1 MHIAVDVG
9 GTFTDLVLHD
19 AAGQIHGYKSP
30 TTVDDLTDGV
40 FDGLMLIAD
49 ARGQSLLDLLSDTA
63 RFSFGT
69 TAATNAILEG
79 NGVRTAKWL
88 TEKVTTPLAY
98 DVDDFLNTPS
108 GPVANY
114 DSQFDIAR
122 LETITNFLDRWM
134 AAHKCLI

>member
-9 GTFTDLVLHD
+9 GTFTDLLLHD
-19 AAGQIHGYKSP
+19 
-30 TTVDDLTDGV
+30 
-40 FDGLMLIAD
+40 
-49 ARGQSLLDLLSDTA
+49 
-63 RFSFGT
+63 
-69 TAATNAILEG
+69 AATNAILEG

-108 GPVANY
+108 GPVPIY
-114 DSQFDIAR
+114 DSQFDITR